1 MSLQSSLKQA
11 RCAHIFS
18 FLYQDIGAGALF
30 LASKLEESPLS
41 IRDLVN
47 VYDFLIQRSLH
58 ASNHSPGPRALE
70 RKGLANP
77 SVSSSSLIGSAVNEG
92 SSEVSLGKRK
102 EQANGN
108 GAQPDEDTANK
119 RHQSSHPSS
128 SSSGSSTREDSSPY
142 SSSSKPPRSTSKS
155 KSIPPFKY
163 VAQSYFAQSFYDA
176 KDALVIAE
184 MQILK
189 RLGFNVQVNLP
200 YATMVNY
207 LQLLGLTNS
216 EDHPGVAQKA
226 WGYLNDAWVQPSFF
240 SLDLIEVRLWKS

>member
-1 MSLQSSLKQA
+1 MS
-11 RCAHIFS
+11 F
-18 FLYQDIGAGALF
+18 QDIGAGALF

-47 VYDFLIQRSLH
+47 VYDYLIQRSLH
-58 ASNHSPGPRALE
+58 TSKHNPGPRALE
-70 RKGLANP
+70 RKGLSKPQSSIVDGNETN
-77 SVSSSSLIGSAVNEG
+77 SSSNSNSN
-92 SSEVSLGKRK
+92 GKRK
-102 EQANGN
+102 QSNNGK
-108 GAQPDEDTANK
+108 GKEEDQDDYDSNSSGSK
-119 RHQSSHPSS
+119 RHQSSHPSES
-128 SSSGSSTREDSSPY
+128 SKREDSTNHSFPSSITSKSTRE
-142 SSSSKPPRSTSKS
+142 
-155 KSIPPFKY
+155 SIPTFKY

-216 EDHPGVAQKA
+216 EEYPGVAQRA
-226 WGYLNDAWVQPSFF
+226 WGYLNDA
-240 SLDLIEVRLWKS
+240 